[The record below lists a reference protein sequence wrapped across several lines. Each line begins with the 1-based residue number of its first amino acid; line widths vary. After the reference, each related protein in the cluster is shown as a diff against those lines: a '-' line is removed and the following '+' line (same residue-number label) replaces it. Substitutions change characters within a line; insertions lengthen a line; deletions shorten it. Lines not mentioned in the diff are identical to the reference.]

1 MLNVKKT
8 HFTFEA
14 CGSVIILKTAGSFN
28 WSCMCLTGNVGL
40 CVMKLYLFLAF
51 LLTVQFYL
59 CISQASTNL
68 PQLLPFMETGKFYG
82 EHFCLKRISWNVKDP
97 TGCVC
102 VCDRPSPITVCP
114 WHAYL
119 LKLTQCDIQ
128 HPYSSL
134 SRGPFALDSP
144 LHSNNRQ

>member
-51 LLTVQFYL
+51 LLCPIL
-59 CISQASTNL
+59 SLHI
-68 PQLLPFMETGKFYG
+68 PGKHKSAPAFAIYG
-82 EHFCLKRISWNVKDP
+82 
-97 TGCVC
+97 
-102 VCDRPSPITVCP
+102 
-114 WHAYL
+114 
-119 LKLTQCDIQ
+119 
-128 HPYSSL
+128 
-134 SRGPFALDSP
+134 
-144 LHSNNRQ
+144 NREVLW